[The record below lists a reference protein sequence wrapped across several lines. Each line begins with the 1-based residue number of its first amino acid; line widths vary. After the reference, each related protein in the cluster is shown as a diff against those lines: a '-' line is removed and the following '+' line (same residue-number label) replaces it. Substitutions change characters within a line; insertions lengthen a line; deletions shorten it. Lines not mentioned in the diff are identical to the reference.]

1 MDNLQE
7 KFQITAP
14 SNKNDDAN
22 EEKWVTPNSQQI
34 HPGDL
39 SVHVLNQLPTVN
51 LDSPVMGYNGGMPL
65 VLAGATDVTDCVSG
79 NALKDG
85 FVHHNMEGT
94 DDQYTGEH
102 VDLFYGEAVGTN
114 DAGHEVVGFIE
125 RNNMLDRS

>member
-22 EEKWVTPNSQQI
+22 EEKWVTPDSQ
-34 HPGDL
+34 
-39 SVHVLNQLPTVN
+39 HVRYPEYTLGEGFNVLPPTG
-51 LDSPVMGYNGGMPL
+51 LHEPVISEHQMPL
-65 VLAGATDVTDCVSG
+65 VLAGSTDVTDCVSG
-79 NALKDG
+79 SALKDG

-94 DDQYTGEH
+94 DDQFTGEH

-114 DAGHEVVGFIE
+114 DAGHEVTGFVE
-125 RNNMLDRS
+125 RNNYLDRA